1 MRTNDVFPS
10 KFLKA
15 ADIGDGERI
24 LTISAV
30 SVEEVGDDQKPVAR
44 FNGEKKG
51 LVLNRTNW
59 DRIAFIAGS
68 DNSDDWTGLRIALY
82 TELVSFG
89 GKSGPAIRVRA
100 TRAPQK
106 PKVKADDF
114 IDIDPPPPDWVTED
128 IPAA

>member
-1 MRTNDVFPS
+1 MKTEDVFPS
-10 KFLKA
+10 RFLKA
-15 ADIGDGERI
+15 ADIGNGERMF
-24 LTISAV
+24 TISNVA
-30 SVEEVGDDQKPVAR
+30 VEEVGDDQKPVAR

-59 DRIAFIAGS
+59 DRMVHIAGS
-68 DNSDDWTGLRIALY
+68 DNSDDWTGLRVALY

-106 PKVKADDF
+106 PKVQSDD
-114 IDIDPPPPDWVTED
+114 PPDWTTEE